1 MPEAKFRTWKK
12 IVFFYVLT
20 LLFTSVFQML
30 DRNSPGNITIITGI
44 MWCPALAAFATKWA
58 FGESIRDLG
67 WAWGSGRY
75 QWWAYVI
82 PLVYSL
88 PVYLLVWLTGLGGF
102 YDVAFVEKTAKAY
115 ALTGLPLGIALIVYV
130 MITMTAGFV
139 PKTGRAL
146 GEEIGWRG
154 FLVPELAKV
163 TGFTGVGLISGLM
176 WAAWHFPSILF
187 SDYNA
192 GTPAWYA
199 MTCFTVMVVAQSYIF
214 AWLRLH
220 SGSLWPAA
228 FLHASHN
235 MFVQLIFTPLTVD
248 TGSTKYLVD
257 EFGAGLAIAS
267 TIVAIYF
274 WRRRGELPSAADP
287 ELNAQRY
294 P

>member
-1 MPEAKFRTWKK
+1 MPEATSRTWKK
-12 IVFFYVLT
+12 IVVFYVLT

-30 DRNSPGNITIITGI
+30 DRSAPGNITIITGI
-44 MWCPALAAFATKWA
+44 MWCPALAAFSTRWA

-67 WAWGSGRY
+67 WGWGSGRY

-82 PLVYSL
+82 PLAYSL
-88 PVYLLVWLTGLGGF
+88 PVYLLVWVTGLGGF
-102 YDVAFVEKTAKAY
+102 YDVAFMEKTAKAY
-115 ALTGLPLGIALIVYV
+115 ALTGLPLGTALIIYV
-130 MITMTAGFV
+130 MITMTAGFI

-154 FLVPELAKV
+154 FLVPELSKV

-192 GTPAWYA
+192 GTPSWYA
-199 MTCFTVMVVAQSYIF
+199 MSCFTVMVVAQSYIF
-214 AWLRLH
+214 AWLRLC

-228 FLHASHN
+228 FLHGSHN

-248 TGSTKYLVD
+248 TGPTKYLID

-274 WRRRGELPSAADP
+274 WRRRGELPSAANFRSDGP
-287 ELNAQRY
+287 Q
-294 P
+294 